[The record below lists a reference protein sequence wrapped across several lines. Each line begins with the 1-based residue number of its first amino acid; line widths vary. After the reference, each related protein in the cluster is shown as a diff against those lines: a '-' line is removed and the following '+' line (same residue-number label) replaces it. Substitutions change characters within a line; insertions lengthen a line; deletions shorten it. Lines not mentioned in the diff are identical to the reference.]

1 MDHICAYIS
10 NKVWGLGEGEKERA
24 RGFLFLKKKCY
35 LKIEV
40 FVEKIMIYNCFKFK
54 FYIEMGGHTSS
65 ARGL

>member
-1 MDHICAYIS
+1 MCLYKQQS
-10 NKVWGLGEGEKERA
+10 VGVRGRGKRESKRFSFLEKKI
-24 RGFLFLKKKCY
+24 LFKKN
-35 LKIEV
+35 EV